1 MASITIEL
9 SQDSR
14 LKRLETLAE
23 KFNLRAQDLVRVT
36 VEELLDRPDE
46 ELIRTREYVLQ
57 KNQELYR
64 RLS

>member
-9 SQDSR
+9 SKDR
-14 LKRLETLAE
+14 LQRLETLAE
-23 KFNLRAQDLVRVT
+23 KFNLRVQDLVRVT

-46 ELIRTREYVLQ
+46 ELIKAREYVLQ

>member
-9 SQDSR
+9 SKDR
-14 LKRLETLAE
+14 LQRLETLAE
-23 KFNLRAQDLVRVT
+23 KFNLRVQDLVRVT

-46 ELIRTREYVLQ
+46 EMAKTREYVLQ

>member
-9 SQDSR
+9 SPDR

-46 ELIRTREYVLQ
+46 ELVRTREYVLQ
-57 KNQELYR
+57 KNRELYR

>member
-9 SQDSR
+9 SQDR

-57 KNQELYR
+57 KNRELYR